1 MQAQVRM
8 QDVNPGAMSA
18 EAAARAIALLA
29 GCAILAF
36 GISVEVAPN
45 VIVVPGEGLVRTL
58 AAVTGKPFGTC
69 KVAFDTTLVTIAVVL
84 SFIFF
89 GALRGLGLGT
99 IVSALAVG
107 RLCNLF
113 NLHLPL
119 IARIARLTRSAQ
131 GAPLEAL

>member
-1 MQAQVRM
+1 M
-8 QDVNPGAMSA
+8 
-18 EAAARAIALLA
+18 
-29 GCAILAF
+29 
-36 GISVEVAPN
+36 
-45 VIVVPGEGLVRTL
+45 RTL
-58 AAVTGKPFGTC
+58 AAVTENRSHVQGRLRHDAGLHRRGP
-69 KVAFDTTLVTIAVVL
+69 LVHL
-84 SFIFF
+84 F

-131 GAPLEAL
+131 GAPLEALSPASGAGCRKARFEAGS

>member
-45 VIVVPGEGLVRTL
+45 VIVVPGR
-58 AAVTGKPFGTC
+58 ASC
-69 KVAFDTTLVTIAVVL
+69 
-84 SFIFF
+84 
-89 GALRGLGLGT
+89 
-99 IVSALAVG
+99 
-107 RLCNLF
+107 
-113 NLHLPL
+113 
-119 IARIARLTRSAQ
+119 
-131 GAPLEAL
+131 APSPR